1 MKYITCLLFV
11 SLTWTGFAENVLI
24 DFKQPGPP
32 FPKATDRG
40 KEKPSVQMKEG
51 LLQLRAPNFWSSIVQ
66 LEGMNH
72 PSGDIDPK
80 ATLQVSVKGSVID
93 EDPALVV
100 VLFSA
105 DWQRA
110 SAYRVPLDGLSAT
123 ELKTFAA
130 TTPFGE
136 PMTSEKILKDKE
148 PLRIGEQIGTVQII
162 TKASKGNHAWD
173 LDIAKISFK

>member
-1 MKYITCLLFV
+1 MKYLTCLLFV

-40 KEKPSVQMKEG
+40 KEKPSVQ
-51 LLQLRAPNFWSSIVQ
+51 
-66 LEGMNH
+66 
-72 PSGDIDPK
+72 
-80 ATLQVSVKGSVID
+80 
-93 EDPALVV
+93 
-100 VLFSA
+100 
-105 DWQRA
+105 
-110 SAYRVPLDGLSAT
+110 
-123 ELKTFAA
+123 
-130 TTPFGE
+130 
-136 PMTSEKILKDKE
+136 ILKDKE